1 MITVLDITGVP
12 PARDGNAEVVRFL
25 NHETVGAHSVEGIAY
40 RLEPNGSA
48 GSFVEAAAYQLFYVT
63 AGKPVALYGGK
74 RHVLRSGCGVYCD
87 PGESCAFENSAGE
100 TAAFYRFVIP
110 A

>member
-1 MITVLDITGVP
+1 MITVLDITEIP
-12 PARDGNAEVVRFL
+12 PAHDGNAGVVRFL
-25 NHETVGAHSVEGIAY
+25 NQETVGARSVEGIAY

-63 AGKPVALYGGK
+63 AGKPVALYQGE
-74 RHVLRSGCGVYCD
+74 RHTLGPGRGVYCD
-87 PGESCAFENSAGE
+87 PGESCSFENPAGE
-100 TAAFYRFVIP
+100 PAALYRFIIP